1 MEKYDI
7 VNGLAW
13 EFGFR
18 RYLEICS
25 PSTGG
30 KFRFVDASLFDA
42 RDRLMYR
49 CPDDFADGLDINF
62 RTAADNSHEMIRQLD
77 ATLSMDARYD
87 IILVDPYHTYRESLL
102 DLRGAMC
109 LLRPGGILV
118 VHDCNP
124 TDPKIASPNFVPGD
138 WCGVTYQAFVDF
150 VLGVRCAAYCT
161 VDDDYGCGVVFGA
174 GARVP
179 EAWRGARPAEAL
191 ALDWTACRD
200 DDDRRFAFFQRHRS
214 ALLNL
219 VSVGRFQAV
228 HPFTRF
234 AHPASEVADNG
245 RQGDPHL
252 VANGQRI
259 DAVQVG
265 ERGWEFLIPVGTRSL
280 HLRSGRAQP
289 GVAGAPH
296 DRRQAG
302 LCLTSLMAQVGDVM
316 TTLPLDHPRL
326 GQGLYEPERAGAS
339 MWRWTRGDTPL
350 PMSLL
355 GGGRM
360 PVILFVQANNA

>member
-1 MEKYDI
+1 MHKYDI

-25 PSTGG
+25 LNTGG
-30 KFRFVDASLFDA
+30 RFRFVEAIQFDA

-49 CPDDFADGLDINF
+49 CPDDFTDGLEIKF
-62 RTAADNSHEMIRQLD
+62 RTEADNSYELIRYLD

-124 TDPKIASPNFVPGD
+124 TDPDIVSPNFTHGD

-150 VLGVRCAAYCT
+150 VLGARFDAYCT
-161 VDDDYGCGVVFGA
+161 VDDDFGCGVVFGA

-179 EAWRGARPAEAL
+179 DAWRGARPAETL
-191 ALDWTACRD
+191 ALGWTACRD

-228 HPFTRF
+228 HPFTRSVQ
-234 AHPASEVADNG
+234 HVPEVADAG
-245 RQGDPHL
+245 EACEPHL

-265 ERGWEFLIPVGTRSL
+265 ERGWEFLVPIGTRSL
-280 HLRSGRAQP
+280 RLRSRRSPPGR
-289 GVAGAPH
+289 AGAPR
-296 DRRQAG
+296 DRPLG
-302 LCLTSLMAQVGDVM
+302 LCLTSLMAQVGDVV
-316 TTLPLDHPRL
+316 TSLPLDHPGL
-326 GQGLYEPERAGAS
+326 CQGLHEPERAGES
-339 MWRWTRGDTPL
+339 MWRWTDGDTPL

-355 GGGRM
+355 GGGKV
-360 PVILFVQANNA
+360 PVILFVRANGG